1 VHLEIGVVGIG
12 LAREQALEL
21 ALAGL
26 LAQALQRRVGLGEDG
41 LVVLGLRELDQAQR
55 VLELALDLAIALDAA
70 LEARALAQQLLRL
83 RGLLP
88 ETGVL
93 DEGVEFG

>member
-26 LAQALQRRVGLGEDG
+26 RAQALERR
-41 LVVLGLRELDQAQR
+41 LGLREDRLVALGLRKLDQAQR
-55 VLELALDLAIALDAA
+55 VLELTLDLAIALDAA
-70 LEARALAQQLLRL
+70 LQPRTLAQQPL
-83 RGLLP
+83 RGRGLIP
-88 ETGVL
+88 EFRVL
-93 DEGVEFG
+93 DERVELG